1 MLEPG
6 EHPPVGS
13 KPIPYHIVF
22 DVKFDLTRKA
32 RLVAGGHRH
41 KDVPAHTTFST
52 VASHD
57 SVRLGF
63 LTAALNGLYIMACD
77 IGNAFLNA
85 PNRERGHVKVGKEL
99 FGPEHEG
106 KFDVVVRALYGL
118 KSAIAA
124 WRQHFSDAI
133 TKEIGYK
140 STLADPE
147 VCMKPMKKPDGS

>member
-52 VASHD
+52 VASRD

-63 LTAALNGLYIMACD
+63 LAAALNDLDIMACG

-85 PNRERGHVKVGKEL
+85 AN
-99 FGPEHEG
+99 
-106 KFDVVVRALYGL
+106 
-118 KSAIAA
+118 
-124 WRQHFSDAI
+124 
-133 TKEIGYK
+133 
-140 STLADPE
+140 
-147 VCMKPMKKPDGS
+147 